1 MNQAHEVHPLIA
13 LVEAV
18 EAADKA
24 ARIRVAGAH
33 ALTGDRLDAVAI
45 WWREDPAAVDVLLDR
60 IGEAISKTFAER
72 LAGHIRARAKEQ
84 TAKRG
89 PRLVTPEDSAPEPAP
104 PGLES
109 YDIPPGY
116 LVTAGGVWS
125 LKDTP
130 EGPVPARLTW
140 GPVVVSRTLT
150 DADTEAVHVEV
161 SWLSD
166 GHWTRRVVPR
176 STIADPRA
184 LVSLADAGAP
194 VQAPTARGTC
204 GWLAA
209 WEAVNRD
216 ALPRAWVASRMGWHR
231 GAFLAG
237 VDVVGESTW
246 PLVFGADPGG
256 AQLAAAYRQRG
267 TWDGWREA
275 VEEVRG
281 YPLVMLALYAS
292 LAAPLVGLLD
302 LDGFIVD
309 FSAKTSRGK
318 TTALI
323 AAASAWGDPK
333 PGELVRTWAATRA
346 SIEALAAVSCHLPV
360 ILDESTHLAKLRD
373 NPAED
378 TIYMLANGQS
388 KGRATLTGMRAA
400 RWWRTVTISSGE
412 TRLTDYATQE
422 GTRARVLCLTGAP
435 LGKRGAERSERLVSL
450 LSSHHGHAGRKWVA
464 LLQRE
469 GVATVRA
476 RYDSIL
482 ADMSDPA
489 NLPNHLARR
498 LAKHAA
504 ALATVASYL
513 HGEMGL
519 AMPDPDP
526 LAELWRQVCADS
538 PEQDAAAAAMRTVW
552 TETLSRASSFY
563 GFEGEGRLSPS
574 GGWLGAWEGGDGWVA
589 LTWYR
594 DRIEEAL
601 RRGGHEPNAMLRQW
615 RERGWLV
622 THGDTVTAQARIGGQ
637 RVRAIVIRRNAI
649 EEVNGGG
656 K

>member
-1 MNQAHEVHPLIA
+1 MESAESTHPLVA
-13 LVEAV
+13 LVCAV
-18 EAADKA
+18 EAAEKQGRARA
-24 ARIRVAGAH
+24 AREH
-33 ALTGDRLDAVAI
+33 ALIGDRLDAAAV
-45 WWREDPAAVDVLLDR
+45 WWLEDPGAVDVLLDR
-60 IGEAISKTFAER
+60 LGEAMSRGAAQT
-72 LAGHIRARAKEQ
+72 LASNIRRRAKELQ
-84 TAKRG
+84 AARRG
-89 PRLVTPEDSAPEPAP
+89 PRLVTPEDTAGSTVA
-104 PGLES
+104 GLES
-109 YDIPPGY
+109 YTVPGGY
-116 LVTAGGVWS
+116 LLADDGVFG

-130 EGPVPARLTW
+130 EGPVPVRLTW
-140 GPVVVSRTLT
+140 APLVLSRTLT

-161 SWLSD
+161 SWLTD
-166 GHWTRRVVPR
+166 GVWLRRVVPR
-176 STIADPRA
+176 STIADPRR
-184 LVSLADAGAP
+184 LVDLADAGAP

-209 WEAVNRD
+209 WEATNRD
-216 ALPRAWVASRMGWHR
+216 ALPRAWSASRMGWHH

-237 VDVVGESTW
+237 GEVVGDSRW
-246 PLVFGADPGG
+246 PIVFGGDAGA
-256 AQLAAAYRQRG
+256 AQLAGAYRQRG

-275 VEEVRG
+275 VEEVRS

-292 LAAPLVGLLD
+292 LAAPLVGMLD

-323 AAASAWGDPK
+323 AAASAWGDPR

-400 RWWRTVTISSGE
+400 RWWRTVTLSSGE
-412 TRLTDYATQE
+412 TRLTDYASQE
-422 GTRARVLCLTGAP
+422 GTRARVLCLSGAP
-435 LGKRGAERSERLVSL
+435 LGRRGAERSERLVSL
-450 LSSHHGHAGRKWVA
+450 LSAHHGHAGRRWVA

-469 GVATVRA
+469 GAAKVRA
-476 RYDSIL
+476 RYDHL
-482 ADMSDPA
+482 LTAMSDPS

-519 AMPDPDP
+519 ALPDPDP
-526 LAELWRQVCADS
+526 LAELWRQVCQDS
-538 PEQDAAAAAMRTVW
+538 PEQDAAASAMRSVW
-552 TETLSRASSFY
+552 TETLSRAAAFY
-563 GFEGEGRLSPS
+563 GFSDGPAPS
-574 GGWLGAWEGGDGWVA
+574 GGWLGSWEGGNDWIV

-594 DRIEEAL
+594 DRVEDVL
-601 RRGGHEPNAMLRQW
+601 RRAGHEPQAMLRQW
-615 RERGWLV
+615 KDRGWLL

-637 RVRAIVIRRNAI
+637 RVRAIVIRRAAVD
-649 EEVNGGG
+649 EVTGSAS
-656 K
+656 